1 MSIQKNNQ
9 QKHYD
14 FMGYRRIT
22 TMLSIAL
29 VVISL
34 ASLAIRGLELGVD
47 FTGGS
52 VIEVGYP
59 SSANVDEIRVTLE
72 KAGYDASVQSFGS
85 DKDILIRLAPND
97 ENAGE
102 NKDNISQKVLKVL
115 QEHTAGV
122 EMRRVEF
129 VGPQIGDELRDQG
142 GIAMLLALAGI
153 LIYVTLRFEFRFS
166 VGSVVALLHDVV
178 LTLGFFSIS
187 GVVFDLTILAAI
199 LAIIGYSLND
209 TIVVFDRVRENF
221 LKLRKV
227 TTEESINTSI
237 NQTLARTIVT
247 SLTTL
252 LVLLALFFFG
262 GEIIHGFALAMIVGV
277 IIGTYSSIYVASSS
291 LLLMGVTREAL
302 LPPVPDDSEEIEPM
316 P

>member
-1 MSIQKNNQ
+1 MSTKNNQ
-9 QKHYD
+9 RQYYN
-14 FMGYRRIT
+14 FLEYRRIAVIISAV
-22 TMLSIAL
+22 LIL
-29 VVISL
+29 ISL
-34 ASLAIRGLELGVD
+34 ASLAIRGLNLGVD

-52 VIEVGYP
+52 VIEIGYP
-59 SSANVDEIRVTLE
+59 STANVDEIRSVLE

-85 DKDILIRLAPND
+85 DKDILIRLAPDN
-97 ENAGE
+97 ESS
-102 NKDNISQKVLKVL
+102 NKDNISQKVLEVL
-115 QEHTAGV
+115 QKHTAGI

-166 VGSVVALLHDVV
+166 VGAVVALLHDVV
-178 LTLGFFSIS
+178 ITLGFFSVV

-221 LKLRKV
+221 LKIRKA

-252 LVLLALFFFG
+252 LVLFALFFFG

-277 IIGTYSSIYVASSS
+277 VIGTYSSIYVASSS
-291 LLLMGVTREAL
+291 LLMMGVTREAL
-302 LPPVPDDSEEIEPM
+302 LPPPPDESEEVELM

>member
-1 MSIQKNNQ
+1 MSTQTNNQ
-9 QKHYD
+9 AREYN
-14 FMGYRRIT
+14 FMSYRRVAMMVSAVLI
-22 TMLSIAL
+22 LISI
-29 VVISL
+29 
-34 ASLAIRGLELGVD
+34 ASLAIRGLDLGVD

-59 SSANVDEIRVTLE
+59 STANVDEIRSTLK

-85 DKDILIRLAPND
+85 DKDILIRLAPDN
-97 ENAGE
+97 ESS
-102 NKDNISQKVLKVL
+102 NKDNISQKVLEVL
-115 QEHTAGV
+115 KQHTAGV

-129 VGPQIGDELRDQG
+129 IGPQIGDELRDQG

-166 VGSVVALLHDVV
+166 VGSVVALMHDVV
-178 LTLGFFSIS
+178 ITLGFFSVM
-187 GVVFDLTILAAI
+187 GVEFDLTILAAI

-221 LKLRKV
+221 LKIRKAS
-227 TTEESINTSI
+227 TEESINTSI

-291 LLLMGVTREAL
+291 LLMMGVTREAL
-302 LPPVPDDSEEIEPM
+302 LPPVPDESEEIEQM

>member
-1 MSIQKNNQ
+1 VSLQKNTKQ
-9 QKHYD
+9 RHYD
-14 FMGYRRIT
+14 FMGYRRFAMMI
-22 TMLSIAL
+22 SAAL
-29 VVISL
+29 ILISLISL
-34 ASLAIRGLELGVD
+34 AVRGLELGVD

-59 SSANVDEIRVTLE
+59 SSANVDEIRATLE

-85 DKDILIRLAPND
+85 DKDILIRLAPD
-97 ENAGE
+97 KKED
-102 NKDNISQKVLKVL
+102 NKDNISQKVLKIL
-115 QEHTAGV
+115 QQHTAGV
-122 EMRRVEF
+122 VMRRVEF

-166 VGSVVALLHDVV
+166 VGSVVALMHDVV
-178 LTLGFFSIS
+178 ITLGFFSVS
-187 GVVFDLTILAAI
+187 GVEFDLTILAAI

-221 LKLRKV
+221 LKIRKV

-252 LVLLALFFFG
+252 LVLFALFFFG

-277 IIGTYSSIYVASSS
+277 VIGTYSSIYVASSS
-291 LLLMGVTREAL
+291 LLMMGVTREAL
-302 LPPVPDDSEEIEPM
+302 LPPAPDNDSEEVDLTP
-316 P
+316 

>member
-1 MSIQKNNQ
+1 MSTQQ
-9 QKHYD
+9 QKSQERHHD
-14 FMGYRRIT
+14 FMSYRRIA
-22 TMLSIAL
+22 MIFS
-29 VVISL
+29 VVLILISL

-47 FTGGS
+47 FTGGA
-52 VIEVGYP
+52 VIEVGY
-59 SSANVDEIRVTLE
+59 SSTANVDEIRTTLE

-85 DKDILIRLAPND
+85 DKDILIRLAPD
-97 ENAGE
+97 G
-102 NKDNISQKVLKVL
+102 KDGNQNNVSQKVLEVL
-115 QEHTAGV
+115 QKHTADV

-166 VGSVVALLHDVV
+166 VGAVIALLHDVV
-178 LTLGFFSIS
+178 ITLGFFSVLGIE
-187 GVVFDLTILAAI
+187 FDLTILAAI

-221 LKLRKV
+221 LKIRKA
-227 TTEESINTSI
+227 TTEKSVNTSI

-252 LVLLALFFFG
+252 LVLFALFFFG

-277 IIGTYSSIYVASSS
+277 VIGTYSSIYVASSS
-291 LLLMGVTREAL
+291 LLMMGVTREAL
-302 LPPVPDDSEEIEPM
+302 LPPAPDESEEIEHM
-316 P
+316 H